1 MAGSTIQYS
10 GLQNTHRVGVQGEH
24 TGQGTTLNR
33 KEFFTY
39 GWEYIPAISP
49 LNLVKDFF
57 NININLA
64 ARI

>member
-39 GWEYIPAISP
+39 GWEYLPIKGTP
-49 LNLVKDFF
+49 LQEHVTSRSSIL
-57 NININLA
+57 
-64 ARI
+64 